1 MSSLGRGMT
10 HGQIRALRY
19 EAKLAGDDVMAD
31 ICDVA
36 LSGVDSDGSG
46 TTLGKPLTFASAR
59 AECERVIA
67 EAAVS

>member
-1 MSSLGRGMT
+1 MSSVVTDR
-10 HGQIRALRY
+10 QIRALRY

-36 LSGVDSDGSG
+36 LSGEDSDGSG
-46 TTLGKPLTFASAR
+46 TTLGKPLSVADAR

-67 EAAVS
+67 EAEAQS